1 MEDILQGTI
10 NEILTQER
18 KPVKL
23 MDKAD
28 NVRVVRALDARGIFL
43 IEGAVEAVACALN
56 FSRYT
61 TTTSTKGV
69 GSESSLSTKV
79 DSG

>member
-28 NVRVVRALDARGIFL
+28 KVRVVRAFDAWDIFL
-43 IEGAVEAVACALN
+43 IRGAVEAVACALN
-56 FSRYT
+56 VS
-61 TTTSTKGV
+61 
-69 GSESSLSTKV
+69 
-79 DSG
+79 